1 MKKILLLSLSAIAC
15 ILQSC
20 SSSLNTFSEYDK
32 STNFQQYTKYAW
44 LPSDTSASNPNI
56 AAEKMYGKMIVA
68 YSNDILKKKGM
79 QIDNQNPDA
88 VFRFSFGLNS
98 KMEYKQ
104 SPTVSIGVG
113 YSPAPGFYSA
123 AMVPVSGG
131 NVTASRAN
139 EVFLIID
146 MIDIKTGNII
156 WTSGIRKNVDNTG
169 DSKKNTQLAL
179 QSIFSNLKIKHKTR

>member
-1 MKKILLLSLSAIAC
+1 MKKILLLSLSAFAC
-15 ILQSC
+15 ILLSC

-32 STNFQQYTKYAW
+32 STDFQQYAKYAW
-44 LPSDTSASNPNI
+44 LPSDTSASNPDI
-56 AAEKMYGKMIVA
+56 AAEKMYGKMIRA
-68 YSNDILKKKGM
+68 YSDDILKKKGM
-79 QIDNQNPDA
+79 QVDNQNPDA
-88 VFRFSFGLNS
+88 VFRFAFGLNS

-104 SPTVSIGVG
+104 SATVSIGVG

-131 NVTASRAN
+131 NVTASRAD

-146 MIDIKTGNII
+146 MVDVKTGQVI

-169 DSKKNTQLAL
+169 DSKKNMQLAL
-179 QSIFSNLKIKHKTR
+179 QSIYSNLKIKHKTK

>member
-1 MKKILLLSLSAIAC
+1 MKKILLLTFTTFTFFL
-15 ILQSC
+15 LSC

-56 AAEKMYGKMIVA
+56 AAEKMYGKMIMA

-79 QIDNQNPDA
+79 LIDNQNPDA
-88 VFRFSFGLNS
+88 VFRFAFGLNS

-104 SPTVSIGVG
+104 SPTVSVGVG

-131 NVTASRAN
+131 NVTASRAD
-139 EVFLIID
+139 EVFLVID
-146 MIDIKTGNII
+146 MVDVKTGKVI

-169 DSKKNTQLAL
+169 DSKKNMQLAL
-179 QSIFSNLKIKHKTR
+179 QSVYSNLKIKHKTR